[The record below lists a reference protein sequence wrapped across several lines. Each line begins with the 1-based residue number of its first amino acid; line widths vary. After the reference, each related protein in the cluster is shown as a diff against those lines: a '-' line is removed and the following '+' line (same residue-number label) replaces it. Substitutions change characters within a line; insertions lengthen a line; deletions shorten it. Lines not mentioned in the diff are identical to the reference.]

1 MSFYPHSTEGCLKCK
16 KIIIDCKAMIL
27 SLQCLRNMNVVP
39 KDKMLGGANGEVP
52 GGVGEEIGVNMI
64 KTHCINA

>member
-1 MSFYPHSTEGCLKCK
+1 
-16 KIIIDCKAMIL
+16 MIL
-27 SLQCLRNMNVVP
+27 SLQCLRNMNVAP

-52 GGVGEEIGVNMI
+52 GGIGEEIGVNMI